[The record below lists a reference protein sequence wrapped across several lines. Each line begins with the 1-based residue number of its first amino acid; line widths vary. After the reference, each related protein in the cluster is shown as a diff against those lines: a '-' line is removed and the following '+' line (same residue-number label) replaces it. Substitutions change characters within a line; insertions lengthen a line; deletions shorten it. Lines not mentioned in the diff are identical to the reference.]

1 VPGVAAEVAASA
13 VPPIYIAATISR
25 LLEIQDRLVGWRD
38 APQQAEAAAQDAAN
52 LAAQLRDR
60 QRANP

>member
-1 VPGVAAEVAASA
+1 VAASA

-38 APQQAEAAAQDAAN
+38 APQQAEAAVQDAAN

>member
-1 VPGVAAEVAASA
+1 VAASA
-13 VPPIYIAATISR
+13 VPPIYIAAAISR